1 MGERKEEERKEEEER
16 GRKWGGGVIY
26 VGKEGKWG
34 EGKKKGG

>member
-1 MGERKEEERKEEEER
+1 MNGRRRREKRRKREEES
-16 GRKWGGGVIY
+16 GGGGVIY